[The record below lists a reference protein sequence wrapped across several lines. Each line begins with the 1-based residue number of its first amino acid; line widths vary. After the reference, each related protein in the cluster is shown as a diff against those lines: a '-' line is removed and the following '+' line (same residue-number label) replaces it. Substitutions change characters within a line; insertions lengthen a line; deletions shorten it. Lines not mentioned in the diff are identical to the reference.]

1 MYDHG
6 VRWPW
11 QRRDAVQPSA
21 HYAPVASF
29 LEMQGL
35 VDLGAAVTEQSV
47 LQLSPMYRAVSL
59 IAGQLAGLPMR
70 TFTGDPMERRAVASV
85 FDDPDPDGQ
94 VPFAWKETLFL
105 HLLIHGRTGA
115 VIQRKQIDG
124 GGEGGI
130 AALPLAHPSTFRAR
144 GPRPYEKVPAGG
156 LYFDV
161 MMADGTTKTFDR
173 NGFWYVPGMSLNGR
187 DGVSLIEK
195 ARLSLQTTTAAD
207 RAAGRMFSHGAMIS
221 GFITPA
227 DPDEDIEDDREQ
239 ISREINNKFE
249 GWQNT
254 GRIPI
259 LNQRVKLNPWTMTA
273 RDAEFLASRQF
284 QVEEVSRWTGV
295 PPHLLMQ
302 TEKQT
307 SWGTGV
313 EEQNRALGR
322 SVLDTWATRLEEH
335 GSRLLARPR
344 SLVLDFA
351 KLERSSPEREQDSI
365 RSDWDAGLITRNEA
379 RARRGMPPIEGGDVL
394 KTDAPAAAPIG
405 GDPNA

>member
-1 MYDHG
+1 MYDRG

-11 QRRDAVQPSA
+11 QRRDPVQPSA

-29 LEMQGL
+29 LELQGL
-35 VDLGAAVTEQSV
+35 VDLGASVTEESV

-70 TFTGDPMERRAVASV
+70 TFTGDPAERRAVPSI
-85 FDDPDPDGQ
+85 FDDPDPEGQ
-94 VPFAWKETLFL
+94 TPFAWKETLFL
-105 HLLIHGRTGA
+105 HLLLHGRTGA
-115 VIQRKQIDG
+115 VIQRKG
-124 GGEGGI
+124 EGGEGGV
-130 AALPLAHPSTFRAR
+130 AALPLAHPRTFVVRS
-144 GPRPYEKVPAGG
+144 PRPGEPRPVGG

-161 MMADGTTKTFDR
+161 MMADGTRKTFDR
-173 NGFWYVPGMSLNGR
+173 TGFWYVPGMSLNGR
-187 DGVSLIEK
+187 DGISLLDK

-227 DPDEDIEDDREQ
+227 DPEEDIEDDIPQ
-239 ISREINNKFE
+239 INREINAKFE

-259 LNQRVKLNPWTMTA
+259 LNQRLKLNPWTMTA

-284 QVEEVSRWTGV
+284 QIEEVSRWTGV

-322 SVLDTWATRLEEH
+322 SVLDTWASRLEEH
-335 GSRLLARPR
+335 GSRLLAKPR
-344 SLVLDFA
+344 SLMLDFT
-351 KLERSSPEREQDSI
+351 KLERSSPDREREMI
-365 RSDWDAGLITRNEA
+365 RADYEAGLITLNEA
-379 RARRGMPPIEGGDVL
+379 RARMGEPPIEGGDRL
-394 KTDAPAAAPIG
+394 KSDPAPTPAPTG
-405 GDPNA
+405 GEPNA